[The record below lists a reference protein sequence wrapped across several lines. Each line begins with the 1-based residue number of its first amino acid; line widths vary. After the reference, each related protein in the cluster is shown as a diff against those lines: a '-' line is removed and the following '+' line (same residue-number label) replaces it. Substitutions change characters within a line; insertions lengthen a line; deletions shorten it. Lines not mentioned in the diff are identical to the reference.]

1 MTTEAHFDRMIAA
14 SNAKARDYQKRIV
27 TKSVDFLNST
37 VTNLMIQSPTGSG
50 KTCMG
55 LAAAKMIQEQHN
67 IGVGWMAMRRNLLSQ
82 AAEENRNLG
91 FNIDGFTTIS
101 MFDKNP
107 PKVDSKGRPIKLLI
121 SDEAQHDVA
130 NSSMNIHNTIKPEWV
145 IGLTA
150 TPHRQ
155 DKMKLCFDKTIRDI
169 GIRQLIQLGYLSK
182 FHHYTLNEY
191 TPETVTRQYLSDPDK
206 WGKSIMFWHK
216 THDLHRCV
224 RLLRDGG
231 VAADFIVGTD
241 SVREQERKI
250 EAFSN
255 GQLDVLVNLFILTE
269 GFDDPS
275 IKTAWVRPSSQSPT
289 IQMGGRAFR
298 IHPDLPYKQ
307 IVQCQKSKWPLTRT
321 ASPEEQ
327 YVWSKEHNHWMSIKE
342 NANLRE
348 ISAKSL
354 RFLVRRDKNRMP
366 DFFGKGKSKIGT
378 TFAS

>member
-1 MTTEAHFDRMIAA
+1 MIAA
-14 SNAKARDYQKRIV
+14 SNATARDYQKRIV
-27 TKSVDFLNST
+27 TQSVDFLNGP

-55 LAAAKMIQEQHN
+55 LGAAKMIQEQHN

-82 AAEENRNLG
+82 AAEENRQLG
-91 FNIDGFTTIS
+91 FNIEGFTTIS

-107 PKVDSKGRPIKLLI
+107 PKVDVQGRPIKLLV

-130 NSSMNIHNTIKPEWV
+130 NSSMNIHNTLKPEWV

-169 GIRQLIQLGYLSK
+169 GIRQLIELGYLSK

-191 TPETVTRQYLSDPDK
+191 TPETVARQYLSDPEK

-216 THDLHRCV
+216 TPDLHRCV
-224 RLLRDGG
+224 NLLKQGG
-231 VAADFIVGTD
+231 VAADYIVGTD
-241 SVREQERKI
+241 SHREQERKI
-250 EAFSN
+250 EAFSS

-275 IKTAWVRPSSQSPT
+275 IKTAWVRPSGKSPT

-298 IHPDLPYKQ
+298 IHEDLPYKQ
-307 IVQCQKSKWPLTRT
+307 IVQCQKSRWPMTRT
-321 ASPEEQ
+321 ATPAEQ
-327 YVWSKEHNHWMSIKE
+327 YVWSKEHARWMTIKE
-342 NANLRE
+342 NENLRD

-354 RFLVRRDKNRMP
+354 RFLVRRDAKRMP
-366 DFFGKGKSKIGT
+366 DFFAKNKPKAGRDFS
-378 TFAS
+378 A